1 MSKRL
6 RQSALQKLVRARTLH
21 TQEELAAELAGQ
33 GIATTQVTLSRDLR
47 ELAIVKT
54 PEGYRERD
62 AVAQAASPP
71 GNLAR
76 VLHEF
81 LRQAG
86 VAQNLVVLKTNP
98 GSANAVA
105 LALDTAGLP
114 EVVGTVAGDDTIFV
128 ATPGPSAARR
138 LARKLADL

>member
-6 RQSALQKLVRARTLH
+6 RQSELQKLVRAKTLH
-21 TQEELAAELAGQ
+21 TQEELAAELART
-33 GIATTQVTLSRDLR
+33 GIEATQVTLSRDLR

-54 PEGYRERD
+54 PEGYRDRD
-62 AVAQAASPP
+62 AVAQAAPSPD
-71 GNLAR
+71 NLSR
-76 VLHEF
+76 VLREF
-81 LRQAG
+81 LRQSA

-105 LALDTAGLP
+105 LVLDTAGLA

-128 ATPGPSAARR
+128 ATPGPAAARR

>member
-6 RQSALQKLVRARTLH
+6 RHFALQKLVREKTIR
-21 TQEELAAELAGQ
+21 TQEALAAELAKK
-33 GIATTQVTLSRDLR
+33 GIETTQVTLSRDLR

-54 PEGYRERD
+54 SEGYQERA
-62 AVAQAASPP
+62 AVVRTSASLS
-71 GNLAR
+71 NLTH

-81 LRQAG
+81 LRESR

-105 LALDTAGLP
+105 LALDTANLP
-114 EVVGTVAGDDTIFV
+114 EIVGTIAGDDTIFI
-128 ATPGPSAARR
+128 AASDLPSAHQ
-138 LARKLADL
+138 LEQKLANL

>member
-6 RQSALQKLVRARTLH
+6 RQSELQKLIREKTLH
-21 TQEELAAELAGQ
+21 TQDELAAELARK
-33 GIATTQVTLSRDLR
+33 GITATQVTLSRDLR
-47 ELAIVKT
+47 QLAIVKT
-54 PEGYRERD
+54 PEGYRRRD
-62 AVAQAASPP
+62 AVAQAAPSPDH
-71 GNLAR
+71 LAR

-81 LRQAG
+81 LRQTN

-114 EVVGTVAGDDTIFV
+114 EIVGTVAGDDTILV
-128 ATPGPSAARR
+128 ATPDPAAARR
-138 LARKLADL
+138 LARELAEL